1 MLKPASWLAWTV
13 EVIEPEE
20 ISVFAA
26 GEHEGSTFESPYVVV
41 LYPDLQEIARDNGE
55 PFELEALQQD
65 LESLDESSRNGGMS
79 LALATDP
86 YVEDGFDVIA
96 SKIAGIRGFIDDSD
110 FYLEQVVTS
119 YAAERYKEWEE
130 VSQEYD

>member
-1 MLKPASWLAWTV
+1 MPYINDI
-13 EVIEPEE
+13 IEPEE

-26 GEHEGSTFESPYVVV
+26 GEHEGSTFESPYVVI
-41 LYPDLQEIARDNGE
+41 LYPNLQEIARDKGE
-55 PFELEALQQD
+55 PFEIAAIGQD

-96 SKIAGIRGFIDDSD
+96 SKDCRHSRL
-110 FYLEQVVTS
+110 Y
-119 YAAERYKEWEE
+119 
-130 VSQEYD
+130 